1 MHLRIDPIGVVR
13 GGFEVSDILIYP
25 EFVKYLNE
33 FTPDDNLLIFL
44 LEKKG
49 IHQVNILSAT
59 LLKMNGN
66 FLRLDTK
73 LPDNSLV
80 IDIYTEKELL
90 KG

>member
-1 MHLRIDPIGVVR
+1 MQLRIDPIGVVR

-25 EFVKYLNE
+25 ESEKYLKE
-33 FTPDDNLLIFL
+33 LAPDETILIFL
-44 LEKKG
+44 LEKKD

-59 LLKMNGN
+59 LLKINGN

>member
-1 MHLRIDPIGVVR
+1 MQLRIDTIGVVR

-25 EFVKYLNE
+25 EFEKYLKE
-33 FTPDDNLLIFL
+33 LTPDETILIFL

-49 IHQVNILSAT
+49 VHQINIMSAT
-59 LLKMNGN
+59 LIKINGN
-66 FLRLDTK
+66 FLRFDTK
-73 LPDNSLV
+73 LPNNSLV

>member
-1 MHLRIDPIGVVR
+1 MQLRIDPIGVVR

-25 EFVKYLNE
+25 EFEKYLKE
-33 FTPDDNLLIFL
+33 FTPEETILIFL

-49 IHQVNILSAT
+49 VHQVNILSAT
-59 LLKMNGN
+59 LLKINGN

-80 IDIYTEKELL
+80 IDIFTEKELL

>member
-1 MHLRIDPIGVVR
+1 MQLRIDPIGVVR
-13 GGFEVSDILIYP
+13 GGFEISDILIYP
-25 EFVKYLNE
+25 GFEKYLKE
-33 FTPDDNLLIFL
+33 LTPDEAILIFL

-49 IHQVNILSAT
+49 VHQVNIMSAT
-59 LLKMNGN
+59 LLKINGN

-80 IDIYTEKELL
+80 IDIYSEKELL